1 MATLICGLVVVA
13 VGGWVG
19 VGIAKLIVAAI
30 DLATGGAGDLDD
42 EAAE

>member
-1 MATLICGLVVVA
+1 MTTLFCVTMAVT

>member
-1 MATLICGLVVVA
+1 MTTLICGLVVVT

-19 VGIAKLIVAAI
+19 MGIAKLIVAAI
-30 DLATGGAGDLDD
+30 DLATGGSGDLDD

>member
-1 MATLICGLVVVA
+1 MTTLFCGLVAVA

>member
-1 MATLICGLVVVA
+1 MTTLICGLVVVT
-13 VGGWVG
+13 VGGWLG
-19 VGIAKLIVAAI
+19 LGIAKLIVAGI

>member
-1 MATLICGLVVVA
+1 MTTLICGLVVVT

-19 VGIAKLIVAAI
+19 VGIAKLIVAGI
-30 DLATGGAGDLDD
+30 DLVTGGAGDLDD

>member
-1 MATLICGLVVVA
+1 
-13 VGGWVG
+13 VG

>member
-1 MATLICGLVVVA
+1 MTTLICGLVVVT

-19 VGIAKLIVAAI
+19 VGIAKLIVAGI